1 MSTLAL
7 FFLFL
12 LAATALK
19 IFERLNRD
27 RLQVIQ
33 EALRDQ
39 NLDEASRRDLVAELS
54 RSRGSTIQAT
64 GGLGKLA
71 YAAGWICLCI
81 GAGLFFESDGQ
92 EDGALAVLASGLGL
106 LSLPIVLR
114 EFDRGMRKH

>member
-1 MSTLAL
+1 MSTSAL

-33 EALRDQ
+33 ETLRDP
-39 NLDEASRRDLVAELS
+39 NLDEASRRELVAELS
-54 RSRGSTIQAT
+54 RSRGGKARQQW
-64 GGLGKLA
+64 GLGKIT
-71 YAAGWICLCI
+71 YAAGWICLCV

-92 EDGALAVLASGLGL
+92 EDGALAVLAFGLGL
-106 LSLPIVLR
+106 LSLPIALR
-114 EFDRGMRKH
+114 EFDRGLRKH

>member
-1 MSTLAL
+1 MSTPVL